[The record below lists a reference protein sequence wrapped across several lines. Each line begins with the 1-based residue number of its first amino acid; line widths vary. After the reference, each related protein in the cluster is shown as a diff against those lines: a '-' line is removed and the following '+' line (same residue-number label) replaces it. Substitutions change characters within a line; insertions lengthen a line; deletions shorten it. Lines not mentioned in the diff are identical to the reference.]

1 MEMGLHFVGLM
12 MKDSRRLLIV
22 AHNDINNGGEGGEA
36 GVTLNGENV
45 DALLA
50 PLQLRG
56 LVISFR

>member
-36 GVTLNGENV
+36 RVTLNGENV